1 MARSN
6 IMHADDD
13 PLNKWWQNH
22 CLELHHQRLAEVAPT
37 IDDTAPKTRHAVS
50 NRESAGKKIFLEEER
65 AAQIHHENQI
75 LLKKLVKISQST
87 TDPSKKVKPASTS
100 GPRTLNEV
108 FRKREAKR
116 IAEENQLLVRRILQG
131 GSQYS
136 TRKWTQDY
144 QKSEDYKR
152 NISRYGPVAAS
163 RQAAVSG
170 TMRKSTRLPPISGG
184 SDSEMNIDELQ
195 PSVNSAPASD
205 SKSKSKRVSRQGT
218 SDKNDKPDSTS
229 RPESMTE
236 KIKDATAKPAK
247 TVKQVE
253 PQPAPAAPSSENTT
267 RKPTEEPAKPITQ
280 LKTTPPASAEPVTV
294 KPAAVDVTAPTVPA
308 AVAAPKAE
316 VKPAAETE
324 EDEIY
329 DEDFDNDTKED
340 VPVAPAPVAAP
351 APAPAVAS
359 TVAAPVKSKV
369 DDAVVNNSSAAK
381 DTQEDYGDD
390 DFEADE

>member
-13 PLNKWWQNH
+13 PLNKWWQSH

-108 FRKREAKR
+108 FRKKEAKR

-152 NISRYGPVAAS
+152 NISRYGPLAAS

-170 TMRKSTRLPPISGG
+170 SMRKSTRLPPISGG

-195 PSVNSAPASD
+195 PSVNSASASD

-218 SDKNDKPDSTS
+218 SDKNDKTDSVS

-236 KIKDATAKPAK
+236 KTKDATAKPQK
-247 TVKQVE
+247 TANKIE
-253 PQPAPAAPSSENTT
+253 PQPAQATASATAPSSENTNG
-267 RKPTEEPAKPITQ
+267 KPTKEPAKATTQ
-280 LKTTPPASAEPVTV
+280 SKTTPPAATAPVTAA
-294 KPAAVDVTAPTVPA
+294 PAAAAVVAPTVPV
-308 AVAAPKAE
+308 AVSAPKAE

-340 VPVAPAPVAAP
+340 VPP
-351 APAPAVAS
+351 APAPA
-359 TVAAPVKSKV
+359 AAPAAAAQVKSQV
-369 DDAVVNNSSAAK
+369 DDTVVNDTTAAK
-381 DTQEDYGDD
+381 DTQEDYGED